1 MIEQIKNIGHE
12 VRIID
17 GEKDLVELWTKN
29 AKPMDNVIFVNV
41 DEGEKKVTKELR
53 RFYKNVYKDALI
65 YQQGNGHV
73 GAGIKI
79 EKYKNKD
86 AIKIKEKKLAS
97 SLEFMEIDKSYL
109 DEVWINIIEEVQKD
123 TNQSYFIVITKNNKK
138 PRELFTQKYE
148 QKIKETYLI
157 SDTKLNK
164 SLKQSNCHLCGQ
176 NKKTYDTAIYKCF
189 TNDKEVYKNTDKY
202 NFSICEDCLLDVLNG
217 RNYIND
223 ILKISWIGSEVMFL
237 PHEFNIYIKNIYEYI
252 DNNKHITSLLG
263 QIREAEEEVLDEISK
278 TNCMTDIIFFSD
290 PKSSSEWK
298 ITYAIRDVMPSRMS
312 IISRNISKYKNKKI
326 DAYFCLAKIMNYL
339 CYSDGKFD
347 SKNKD
352 RMRLL
357 DIIFH
362 GSKYSRELFFNKV
375 MSKYKTKYFESLNN
389 KKATNRKYIIKDI
402 HEIYNFM
409 CNCGCLENS
418 WMMINEEG
426 EIMKYNNISEFFETN
441 KNFFDDDIKKAW
453 FIMGQIY
460 RDTINASKSYYKDKS
475 GDNIES
481 DNKGQSY
488 ESSHLEKNFFFSRK
502 FDNKTFILFANTCSE
517 KLQKYGTYYSNIKD
531 KMNQAKEYMASSFK
545 KINNDEAKYI
555 FFWGLDTLFEDD
567 KKRIEEAKIKKE
579 AVK

>member
-29 AKPMDNVIFVNV
+29 TKPMDNVIFVNV

-123 TNQSYFIVITKNNKK
+123 INQSYFIVITKNNKK

-237 PHEFNIYIKNIYEYI
+237 PHEFNVYIKEIYEEI
-252 DNNKHITSLLG
+252 DNDKHITSLLA
-263 QIREAEEEVLDEISK
+263 QIKEAEEEVLDEISK

-475 GDNIES
+475 EGNIAL

-488 ESSHLEKNFFFSRK
+488 ESSHLEKNFFYSRK

-517 KLQKYGTYYSNIKD
+517 KLQKYGAYYSNIKD
-531 KMNQAKEYMASSFK
+531 KMNQAKEYMASSSK

-567 KKRIEEAKIKKE
+567 KKRIEEAKSKKE
-579 AVK
+579 SVK

>member
-17 GEKDLVELWTKN
+17 GEKDLVELWTKDT
-29 AKPMDNVIFVNV
+29 KPMDNVIFINI
-41 DEGEKKVTKELR
+41 DEEKRKVTKELKS
-53 RFYKNVYKDALI
+53 FYKDVYKDALI

-223 ILKISWIGSEVMFL
+223 ILKIRWIGSEVMFL
-237 PHEFNIYIKNIYEYI
+237 PHEFNVYIKEIYEEI
-252 DNNKHITSLLG
+252 DNDKHITSLLA
-263 QIREAEEEVLDEISK
+263 QIKEAEEEVLDEISK

-517 KLQKYGTYYSNIKD
+517 KLQKYGAYYSNIKD
-531 KMNQAKEYMASSFK
+531 KMNQAKEYMASSSK

-567 KKRIEEAKIKKE
+567 KKRIEEAKSKKE

>member
-17 GEKDLVELWTKN
+17 GEKDLVELWTKDT
-29 AKPMDNVIFVNV
+29 KPMDNVIFINI
-41 DEGEKKVTKELR
+41 DEGERKVTKELR
-53 RFYKNVYKDALI
+53 SFYKDVYKDALI

-79 EKYKNKD
+79 EKYKDKD
-86 AIKIKEKKLAS
+86 AAKIKEKKLAS

-109 DEVWINIIEEVQKD
+109 DEVWVNIIEEVQKD
-123 TNQSYFIVITKNNKK
+123 ANQSYFIIITKNNKK

-164 SLKQSNCHLCGQ
+164 SLKQSKCHLCGQ
-176 NKKTYDTAIYKCF
+176 RKKTYDTAIYKCF
-189 TNDKEVYKNTDKY
+189 TNDKEIYKNTDKY

-237 PHEFNIYIKNIYEYI
+237 PHEFNVYIKEIYEEI
-252 DNNKHITSLLG
+252 DNDKHITSLLA
-263 QIREAEEEVLDEISK
+263 QIKEAEEEVLDEISK

-312 IISRNISKYKNKKI
+312 IISRNISKYKKI

-426 EIMKYNNISEFFETN
+426 EIMKYNNISEFFLKQT
-441 KNFFDDDIKKAW
+441 
-453 FIMGQIY
+453 
-460 RDTINASKSYYKDKS
+460 
-475 GDNIES
+475 
-481 DNKGQSY
+481 
-488 ESSHLEKNFFFSRK
+488 
-502 FDNKTFILFANTCSE
+502 KTSLMMI
-517 KLQKYGTYYSNIKD
+517 
-531 KMNQAKEYMASSFK
+531 
-545 KINNDEAKYI
+545 
-555 FFWGLDTLFEDD
+555 
-567 KKRIEEAKIKKE
+567 
-579 AVK
+579 

>member
-29 AKPMDNVIFVNV
+29 TKPMDNVIFVNV

-123 TNQSYFIVITKNNKK
+123 INQSYFIVITKNNKK

-223 ILKISWIGSEVMFL
+223 ILKIRWVGSEVMFL
-237 PHEFNIYIKNIYEYI
+237 PHEFNIYIKNIYEDI

-263 QIREAEEEVLDEISK
+263 QLREAEKEVLDKISK

-312 IISRNISKYKNKKI
+312 VISRNISKYKKI
-326 DAYFCLAKIMNYL
+326 DAYFCLGKIMNYL
-339 CYSDGKFD
+339 SYSDGKFD

-375 MSKYKTKYFESLNN
+375 MSKYKTKYFEILDN
-389 KKATNRKYIIKDI
+389 KKASNRKYIIQDI

-409 CNCGCLENS
+409 CNCGCLEKP
-418 WMMINEEG
+418 WLIINEEG
-426 EIMKYNNISEFFETN
+426 KIMKYNNASELFETN
-441 KNFFDDDIKKAW
+441 KKFFNDDIKKAW

-460 RDTINASKSYYKDKS
+460 RDTINASKSYYKDKRE
-475 GDNIES
+475 GNIAL

-488 ESSHLEKNFFFSRK
+488 ESSHLEKNFFYSRK

-517 KLQKYGTYYSNIKD
+517 KLQKYGAYYSNIKD
-531 KMNQAKEYMASSFK
+531 KMNQAKEYMASSSK

-567 KKRIEEAKIKKE
+567 KKRIEEAKSKKE
-579 AVK
+579 SVK

>member
-29 AKPMDNVIFVNV
+29 TKPMDNVIFVNV

-123 TNQSYFIVITKNNKK
+123 INQSYFIVITKNNKK

-223 ILKISWIGSEVMFL
+223 ILKIRWVGSEVMFL
-237 PHEFNIYIKNIYEYI
+237 PHEFNIYIKNIYEDI

-263 QIREAEEEVLDEISK
+263 QLREAEKEVLDKISK

-312 IISRNISKYKNKKI
+312 VISRNISKYKKI
-326 DAYFCLAKIMNYL
+326 DTYFCLGKIMNYL
-339 CYSDGKFD
+339 SYSDGKFD

-375 MSKYKTKYFESLNN
+375 MSKYKTKYFEILDN
-389 KKATNRKYIIKDI
+389 KKASNRKYIIQDI

-409 CNCGCLENS
+409 CNCGCLEKP
-418 WMMINEEG
+418 WLIINEEG
-426 EIMKYNNISEFFETN
+426 KIMKYNNASELFETN
-441 KNFFDDDIKKAW
+441 KKFFNDDIKKAW

-460 RDTINASKSYYKDKS
+460 RDTINASKSYYKDKRE
-475 GDNIES
+475 GNIAL

-488 ESSHLEKNFFFSRK
+488 ESSHLEKNFFYSRK

-517 KLQKYGTYYSNIKD
+517 KLQKYGAYYSNIKD
-531 KMNQAKEYMASSFK
+531 KMNQAKEYMASSSK

-567 KKRIEEAKIKKE
+567 KKRIEEAKSKKE
-579 AVK
+579 SVK

>member
-29 AKPMDNVIFVNV
+29 TKPMDNVIFVNV

-123 TNQSYFIVITKNNKK
+123 INQSYFIVITKNNKK

-223 ILKISWIGSEVMFL
+223 ILKIRWAGSEVMFL
-237 PHEFNIYIKNIYEYI
+237 PHEFNIYIKNIYEDI

-263 QIREAEEEVLDEISK
+263 QLREAEKEVLDKISK

-312 IISRNISKYKNKKI
+312 VISRNISKYKKI
-326 DAYFCLAKIMNYL
+326 DAYFCLGKIMNYL
-339 CYSDGKFD
+339 SYSDGKFD

-375 MSKYKTKYFESLNN
+375 MSKYKTKYFEILDN
-389 KKATNRKYIIKDI
+389 KKASNRKYIIQDI

-409 CNCGCLENS
+409 CNCGCLEKP
-418 WMMINEEG
+418 WLIINEEG
-426 EIMKYNNISEFFETN
+426 KIMKYNNASELFETN
-441 KNFFDDDIKKAW
+441 KKFFNDDIKKAW

-460 RDTINASKSYYKDKS
+460 RDTINASKSYYKDKRE
-475 GDNIES
+475 GNIAL

-488 ESSHLEKNFFFSRK
+488 ESSHLEKNFFYSRK

-517 KLQKYGTYYSNIKD
+517 KLQKYGAYYSNIKD
-531 KMNQAKEYMASSFK
+531 KMNQAKEYMASSSK

-567 KKRIEEAKIKKE
+567 KKRIEEAKSKKE
-579 AVK
+579 SVK

>member
-17 GEKDLVELWTKN
+17 GEKDLVELWTKDT
-29 AKPMDNVIFVNV
+29 KPMDNVIFINI
-41 DEGEKKVTKELR
+41 DEGERKVTKELR
-53 RFYKNVYKDALI
+53 SFYKDVYKDALI

-79 EKYKNKD
+79 EKYKDKD
-86 AIKIKEKKLAS
+86 AAKIKEKKLAS

-109 DEVWINIIEEVQKD
+109 DEVWVNIIEEVQKD
-123 TNQSYFIVITKNNKK
+123 ANQSYFIIITKNNKK

-237 PHEFNIYIKNIYEYI
+237 PHEFNVYIKEIYEEI
-252 DNNKHITSLLG
+252 DNDKHITSLLA
-263 QIREAEEEVLDEISK
+263 QIKEAEEEVLDEISK

-517 KLQKYGTYYSNIKD
+517 KLQKYGAYYSNIKD

-567 KKRIEEAKIKKE
+567 KKRIEEAKSKKE

>member
-223 ILKISWIGSEVMFL
+223 ILKIRWMGSEVMFL
-237 PHEFNIYIKNIYEYI
+237 PHKFNIYIKNIYEYI

-263 QIREAEEEVLDEISK
+263 QIREAEEEVLDKISK
-278 TNCMTDIIFFSD
+278 TNCMTDIIFFLD

-312 IISRNISKYKNKKI
+312 VISRNISKYKKI
-326 DAYFCLAKIMNYL
+326 DAYFCLGKIMSYL

-375 MSKYKTKYFESLNN
+375 MSKYKKKYFEILDH
-389 KKATNRKYIIKDI
+389 KKASNRKYIIQDI

-409 CNCGCLENS
+409 CNCGCLEKP
-418 WMMINEEG
+418 WLIIDEEG
-426 EIMKYNNISEFFETN
+426 KIMKYNNASELFETN
-441 KNFFDDDIKKAW
+441 KKFFNDDIKKAW

-475 GDNIES
+475 EGNIAF

-488 ESSHLEKNFFFSRK
+488 ENSHLEKNFFYSRK

-517 KLQKYGTYYSNIKD
+517 KLQKYGAYYSNIKD
-531 KMNQAKEYMASSFK
+531 KMNQAKEYMASSSK

-567 KKRIEEAKIKKE
+567 KKRIEEAKSKKE
-579 AVK
+579 SVK

>member
-17 GEKDLVELWTKN
+17 GEKDLVELWTKDT
-29 AKPMDNVIFVNV
+29 KPMDNVIFINI
-41 DEGEKKVTKELR
+41 DEGERKVTKELR
-53 RFYKNVYKDALI
+53 SFYKDVYKDALI

-79 EKYKNKD
+79 EKYKDKD
-86 AIKIKEKKLAS
+86 AAKIKEKKLAS

-123 TNQSYFIVITKNNKK
+123 INQSYFIVITKNNKK

-237 PHEFNIYIKNIYEYI
+237 PHEFNVYIKEIYEEI
-252 DNNKHITSLLG
+252 DNDKHITSLLA
-263 QIREAEEEVLDEISK
+263 QIKEAEEEVLDEISK

-362 GSKYSRELFFNKV
+362 
-375 MSKYKTKYFESLNN
+375 
-389 KKATNRKYIIKDI
+389 
-402 HEIYNFM
+402 
-409 CNCGCLENS
+409 
-418 WMMINEEG
+418 
-426 EIMKYNNISEFFETN
+426 
-441 KNFFDDDIKKAW
+441 
-453 FIMGQIY
+453 
-460 RDTINASKSYYKDKS
+460 
-475 GDNIES
+475 
-481 DNKGQSY
+481 
-488 ESSHLEKNFFFSRK
+488 
-502 FDNKTFILFANTCSE
+502 
-517 KLQKYGTYYSNIKD
+517 
-531 KMNQAKEYMASSFK
+531 
-545 KINNDEAKYI
+545 
-555 FFWGLDTLFEDD
+555 
-567 KKRIEEAKIKKE
+567 
-579 AVK
+579 

>member
-29 AKPMDNVIFVNV
+29 TKPMDNVIFVNV

-123 TNQSYFIVITKNNKK
+123 INQSYFIVITKNNKK

-223 ILKISWIGSEVMFL
+223 ILKIRWVGSEVMFL
-237 PHEFNIYIKNIYEYI
+237 PHEFNIYIKNIYEDI

-263 QIREAEEEVLDEISK
+263 QLREAEEEVLDEISK

-375 MSKYKTKYFESLNN
+375 MSKYKTKYFERLNN

-567 KKRIEEAKIKKE
+567 KKRIEEAKSKKE
-579 AVK
+579 SVK

>member
-29 AKPMDNVIFVNV
+29 TKPMDNVIFVNV

-109 DEVWINIIEEVQKD
+109 NEVWINIIEEVQKD
-123 TNQSYFIVITKNNKK
+123 INQSYFIVITKNNKK

-223 ILKISWIGSEVMFL
+223 ILKIRWIGSEVMFL

-263 QIREAEEEVLDEISK
+263 QIREAEEEVLDKISK

-312 IISRNISKYKNKKI
+312 VISRNISKYKKI
-326 DAYFCLAKIMNYL
+326 DAYFCLGIIMNYI

-352 RMRLL
+352 RMRML

-375 MSKYKTKYFESLNN
+375 MSKYKTKYFEILDN
-389 KKATNRKYIIKDI
+389 KKASNRKYIIQDI

-409 CNCGCLENS
+409 CNCGCLEKP
-418 WMMINEEG
+418 WLIINEEG
-426 EIMKYNNISEFFETN
+426 KIMKYNNASELFETN
-441 KNFFDDDIKKAW
+441 KKFFNDDIKKAW

-475 GDNIES
+475 EGNIAL

-488 ESSHLEKNFFFSRK
+488 ESSHLEKNFFYSRK

-517 KLQKYGTYYSNIKD
+517 KLQKYGAYYSNIKD
-531 KMNQAKEYMASSFK
+531 KMKQKNTWHQVLK
-545 KINNDEAKYI
+545 K
-555 FFWGLDTLFEDD
+555 
-567 KKRIEEAKIKKE
+567 
-579 AVK
+579 

>member
-29 AKPMDNVIFVNV
+29 TKPMDNVIFVNV

-123 TNQSYFIVITKNNKK
+123 INQSYFIVITKNNKK

-223 ILKISWIGSEVMFL
+223 ILKIRWVGSEVMFL
-237 PHEFNIYIKNIYEYI
+237 PHEFNIYIKNIYEDI

-263 QIREAEEEVLDEISK
+263 QLREAEKEVLDKISK

-298 ITYAIRDVMPSRMS
+298 ITYTIRDVMPSRMS
-312 IISRNISKYKNKKI
+312 VISRNISKYKKI
-326 DAYFCLAKIMNYL
+326 DAYFCLGKIMNYL
-339 CYSDGKFD
+339 SYSDGKFD

-375 MSKYKTKYFESLNN
+375 MSKYKTKYFEILDN
-389 KKATNRKYIIKDI
+389 KKASNRKYIIQDI

-409 CNCGCLENS
+409 CNCGCLEKP
-418 WMMINEEG
+418 WLIINEEG
-426 EIMKYNNISEFFETN
+426 KIMKYNNASELFETN
-441 KNFFDDDIKKAW
+441 KKFFNDDIKKAW

-460 RDTINASKSYYKDKS
+460 RDTINASKSYYKDKRE
-475 GDNIES
+475 GNIAL

-488 ESSHLEKNFFFSRK
+488 ESSHLEKNFFYSRK

-517 KLQKYGTYYSNIKD
+517 KLQKYGAYYSNIKD
-531 KMNQAKEYMASSFK
+531 KMNQAKEYMASSSK

-567 KKRIEEAKIKKE
+567 KKRIEEAKSKKE
-579 AVK
+579 SVK